1 MSRWQIALSLI
12 AVLAACGGTMAAEP
26 RASLADGGGLLVDGK
41 PFLPIFVWAQPMKLI
56 EFHKGLGINTLHAG
70 CKDDSPRELLDK
82 LHANGM
88 FGWMN
93 LDLMNDKTVGHPAV
107 LCWTSMHEYD
117 SPKDPLYKADLGGN
131 ATVLWIEGEQPKEH
145 SFKQA
150 GWLNVEKP
158 QLSGGK
164 WLVSSAAGEGKAV
177 YEFAVEKPGSYN
189 LWVREFYKT
198 RANPTRWTL
207 DDQAPQETPRS
218 LGTKE
223 SKGVAPSM
231 AVGWGKYGTVELSQG
246 RHTLTL
252 EVVPGQTQGGPGK
265 EPNMKLTL
273 WAVDAL
279 CFTTAETYPPALK
292 GDYLPRRS
300 PDEAQ
305 ANLRKIREADPK
317 ALAALI
323 FSGSI
328 CETFGGV
335 PKQRVPEHTYKAFME
350 TADIVTYDFYPSSGC
365 NKPYRLP
372 QNGLACRELASWA
385 PKGKPVWAF
394 IETGQINNTFP
405 SPTPEEMRA
414 QIWSCVANG
423 AKGIGYF
430 TVAFAPFRW
439 TNFGEGIEGE
449 LKRSNAELTELAGPI
464 VMGDTDRKLTVTG
477 DEVDDKWAENRAI
490 HAIRKEYK
498 GKTYVI
504 AVNVCRKAVT
514 PTFTLAGVAAG
525 AAAVWKEDRT
535 VALGDGAFS
544 DAFESLAVHVYV
556 IE

>member
-1 MSRWQIALSLI
+1 MKLMGAGTILM
-12 AVLAACGGTMAAEP
+12 AVLIISLSCAAAEP
-26 RASLADGGGLLVDGK
+26 RVRLAENGGLLVDGK

-70 CKDDSPRELLDK
+70 SKDDSPKELLDK
-82 LHANGM
+82 LHAAGM

-93 LDLMNDKTVGHPAV
+93 LNLMNPETVGHPAV

-117 SPKDPLYKADLGGN
+117 SPQAPLYKADLGGN
-131 ATVLWIEGEQPKEH
+131 ATSLWIEGEQPREH

-164 WLVSSAAGEGKAV
+164 WLVSSAAGKGKAV
-177 YEFAVEKPGSYN
+177 YEFTVEKAGTYN

-231 AVGWGKYGTVELSQG
+231 AVGWGKYGTVELSKG
-246 RHTLTL
+246 SHTLTL

-273 WAVDAL
+273 WAVDVV

-300 PDEAQ
+300 PDEAA

-323 FSGSI
+323 FTGAI
-328 CETFGGV
+328 AEKVEGV
-335 PKQRVPEHTYKAFME
+335 AKQRIPERTYKAFMDA
-350 TADIVTYDFYPSSGC
+350 ADVVTYDFYPSSGC

-372 QNGLACRELASWA
+372 QTGLSCRELVSWA
-385 PKGKPVWAF
+385 PRGKPVWAF
-394 IETGQINNTFP
+394 IETGQINNSFP

-414 QIWSCVANG
+414 QIWSCIANG

-430 TVAFAPFRW
+430 TVAFDPFRW

-449 LKRSNAELTELAGPI
+449 LKRSNAELAALAGPI
-464 VMGDTDRKLTVTG
+464 VMGDTDKGLAVTG
-477 DEVDDKWAENRAI
+477 DEVDDRWALGHAI
-490 HAIRKEYK
+490 HAIRKDHE

-514 PTFTLAGVAAG
+514 PMFRLEGVVADK
-525 AAAVWKEDRT
+525 AAVWKEDRT
-535 VALGDGAFS
+535 VALSDGAFN
-544 DAFESLAVHVYV
+544 DTFEPLAVHIYTVP
-556 IE
+556 